1 LYTVNLDLSPFTL
14 SVSSDIPSVV
24 HNLSK
29 IYHHVFVP
37 QSDVAIDFH
46 LTVKKMN
53 GLRAFF
59 KPQAQFLCDQ
69 IEPFK
74 PMSLNKSYALLEWGM
89 NWTIAANEMQYVIIH
104 SAVLA
109 KGNKAILFPAPPGSG
124 KSTITSYLAF
134 NGWRLLSDEMALIL
148 PYSNKV
154 QPFVRPI
161 CLKNNSIQLARDW
174 FPDAVFSNVAK
185 DTHKGDV
192 IHLSPPKE
200 SWDNRHELAEIVG
213 VVFPKYT
220 AGDAPMKIY
229 ELNKNQAFTKLVD
242 NAFNYGVVGEKGFKT
257 FTTLLETCYTFEI
270 LHNNMAEVQAF
281 LEEEIIGCV

>member
-1 LYTVNLDLSPFTL
+1 
-14 SVSSDIPSVV
+14 VSSDIPNVMQ
-24 HNLSK
+24 NLTK
-29 IYHHVFVP
+29 IYSHVCSPDNELV
-37 QSDVAIDFH
+37 SDYQ

-53 GLRAFF
+53 GLRAFI

-74 PMSLNKSYALLEWGM
+74 PMSMNKSYALLEWGM
-89 NWTIAANEMQYVIIH
+89 NWTIAANEMQYVIVH

-124 KSTITSYLAF
+124 KSTLTSYLAF

-148 PYSNKV
+148 PYSNQV

-161 CLKNNSIQLARDW
+161 CLKNSSIKLAQDW
-174 FPDAVFSNVAK
+174 FPDAVFSNIAK

-192 IHLSPPKE
+192 IHMSPPKE
-200 SWDNRHELAEIVG
+200 SWDLRDQQAEIVA

-220 AGDAPMKIY
+220 AGLDSMKIY
-229 ELNKNQAFTKLVD
+229 QLDKVDAFTQLVD
-242 NAFNYGVVGEKGFKT
+242 NAFNYGVVGEKGFS
-257 FTTLLETCYTFEI
+257 TLTKLIDKCQTFEI
-270 LHNNMAEVQAF
+270 LHNNLSEVMSF
-281 LEEEIIGCV
+281 LQEEIIESV